1 MYKIITDKINL
12 NSFKSK
18 DIDLSLEEIN
28 ISLIEDKEEII
39 FYNGEVFIE
48 CKLLQKLVSE
58 INKYKHK
65 RYDKYYEKLAKLKMK
80 RIDKIETGFYRK
92 SKKTY

>member
-1 MYKIITDKINL
+1 MYKIITDNL
-12 NSFKSK
+12 DSFKSK
-18 DIDLSLEEIN
+18 DVNLSLEEIN
-28 ISLIEDKEEII
+28 SPIEDKEEII
-39 FYNGEVFIE
+39 FYRRDVYIE
-48 CKLLQKLVSE
+48 CKLLQKLVNE
-58 INKYKHK
+58 TNKYKHK